1 MKSMI
6 STISNDRCFEF
17 RGLEED
23 FNRIKDNAEFNSR
36 VGNGSIFLLMDKSI
50 VYMYDETNKK
60 WVLLQ

>member
-1 MKSMI
+1 MI

-23 FNRIKDNAEFNSR
+23 FNRIKDDAEFNSR
-36 VGNGSIFLLMDKSI
+36 VGNGSIFLLLDKSI

-60 WVLLQ
+60 

>member
-1 MKSMI
+1 MI

-23 FNRIKDNAEFNSR
+23 FNRIKDDAEFNAR

>member
-1 MKSMI
+1 MI

-23 FNRIKDNAEFNSR
+23 FNRIKDDAKFNSR

-50 VYMYDETNKK
+50 VYIYDETNKK